1 LSQRVEYI
9 FGALRESTVAELMPL
24 LCADG
29 VRAAS
34 TSGVLGDPTTATA
47 VAGAALLGDL
57 GAALIRQVWAWQPVV
72 AA

>member
-1 LSQRVEYI
+1 VR
-9 FGALRESTVAELMPL
+9 ALLAELMPL

-34 TSGVLGDPTTATA
+34 TSGVLGDPMTATA
-47 VAGAALLGDL
+47 VKGAALLAEL
-57 GAALIRQVWAWQPVV
+57 GAALIRQVRAWQPVV

>member
-1 LSQRVEYI
+1 VSNI
-9 FGALRESTVAELMPL
+9 SSAPLRESPVAELMPL

-47 VAGAALLGDL
+47 VEGAALLAEL
-57 GAALIRQVWAWQPVV
+57 GTALIRQVRAWQPVV
-72 AA
+72 VA